1 MNVKRSE
8 LADRWARAWEQDD
21 LQRLR
26 LGFSGDSRHQFYL
39 KALLDQAGYV
49 ADLQRQMKSRI
60 EAGDLPDPL
69 LLTTIGSM
77 AKALK
82 MTGD

>member
-1 MNVKRSE
+1 MNAKRIA
-8 LADRWARAWEQDD
+8 LAERWVRAWESEDSGVSREVFL
-21 LQRLR
+21 LQ
-26 LGFSGDSRHQFYL
+26 
-39 KALLDQAGYV
+39 ALLDQAGYV
-49 ADLQRQMKSRI
+49 ADLQRQMKARI

-69 LLTTIGSM
+69 LLTTIGGM